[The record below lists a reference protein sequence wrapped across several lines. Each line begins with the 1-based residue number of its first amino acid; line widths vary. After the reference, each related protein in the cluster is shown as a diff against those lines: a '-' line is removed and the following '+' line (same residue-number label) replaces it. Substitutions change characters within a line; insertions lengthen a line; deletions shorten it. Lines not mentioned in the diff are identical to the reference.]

1 MNLVIVESPGKI
13 KKIQSFLGAS
23 FRVMASVGHV
33 RDLPEKEIGVEP
45 PDFRPHYVPTDRGK
59 DVLAKLASAAKD
71 AEAVYL
77 ATDPDREG
85 EAIAWHLED
94 ALRLKGAKRITYTE
108 ITDTA
113 VKAALGNARSVDR
126 DLVAAQEG
134 RRVLDRLVGYMV
146 SPVLSRQVGERFS
159 AGRVQSPAVR
169 LVVDRERAIRN
180 FRVTVHYGVELT
192 FEAAEHITDGW
203 KAAWLP
209 KRGWLAEGE
218 EYILDKAIAAQVA
231 AVSALEVSDCQESE
245 SKAAPPAPFVTSTLQ
260 QAASAALKINPKRTM
275 ELAQKLYEAGHITY
289 MRTDSPNLSEEAV
302 AAIRSWAGQHDYPLP
317 AKPRAWKSK
326 AGAQEAHE
334 AIRPTHIEVEEAGET
349 EEEKALYR
357 MIRLRAIASQLSDAV
372 FAVRVVTL
380 TGTVDGKQAV
390 VFEARG
396 RALIEP
402 GWKALTAKDETDE
415 DDEEPENQ
423 VPQVEP
429 GRQLSPQAATVLTK
443 KTKPPARYTEAALI
457 KELEHRGIGRP
468 STYAAILDNI
478 TGRGYLQLEKR
489 QLVPTAKGEKVV
501 DSLVDYFAFLD
512 YEFTRQMEEDLDRIA
527 EGQVQYLAVVSA
539 AHSQLD
545 QELGQ
550 FVVKT
555 SPKCPDCGKPLRHM
569 VKADSKDKK
578 GYNFWSCSGYPDCPA
593 TFADAGGVPGDRQEK
608 KALEPSGFDCP
619 KCGKPLIRRTG
630 TSKAGKPYDFF
641 GCSGFKAGCKAS
653 FDVKED
659 GTPDFEKAE
668 KKKQS

>member
-1 MNLVIVESPGKI
+1 MNLVIVESPGKV

-45 PDFRPHYVPTDRGK
+45 PDFRPHYAPTDRGK
-59 DVLAKLASAAKD
+59 GILAKLASVAKD
-71 AEAVYL
+71 AESVYL

-113 VKAALGNARSVDR
+113 VKAALGKARSVDR

-180 FRVTVHYGVELT
+180 FRVTVHYGVEVT
-192 FEAAEHITDGW
+192 FEATEHITDGW

-218 EYILDKAIAAQVA
+218 EYILDKAVADQVA
-231 AVSALEVSDCQESE
+231 AVGTLEVSDCQEFE

-302 AAIRSWAGQHDYPLP
+302 AAIRSWAAEHDYPLP

-349 EEEKALYR
+349 DDEKALYR

-380 TGTVDGKQAV
+380 MGAVDGKQAA

-396 RALIEP
+396 RVLTEP
-402 GWKALTAKDETDE
+402 GWKALTAKDETE
-415 DDEEPENQ
+415 DDTTEEPENQ

-429 GRQLSPQAATVLTK
+429 GRQLSPQAAKVLTK

-478 TGRGYLQLEKR
+478 TGRGYLKLEKR
-489 QLVPTAKGEKVV
+489 QLAPTPKGEKVV
-501 DSLVDYFAFLD
+501 DSLVDHFGFLD
-512 YEFTRQMEEDLDRIA
+512 YEFTRQMENDLDQIA
-527 EGQVQYLAVVSA
+527 EGKAQYLAVVSA
-539 AHSQLD
+539 AYSRLD

-550 FVVKT
+550 YVGAT
-555 SPKCPDCGKPLRHM
+555 SPKCPDCGKPLRHL
-569 VKADSKDKK
+569 VKPDSKDKK

-593 TFADAGGVPGDRQEK
+593 TFADAGGAPGDRQEK
-608 KALEPSGFDCP
+608 KALKPSGFSCLE
-619 KCGKPLIRRTG
+619 CGKDLIRRTG
-630 TSKAGKPYDFF
+630 TSKGGKPYDFF

-659 GTPDFEKAE
+659 GTPDFEKA